1 MGGKK
6 VTAYGMVMTEEEYH
20 QRYGSLIK
28 IAEYAK
34 KYGFEVIEG
43 ETAFSVGFIVQIM
56 DRMEEEIQ
64 KNK

>member
-1 MGGKK
+1 MIKK
-6 VTAYGMVMTEEEYH
+6 VTAYGMVMTEEEYY
-20 QRYGSLIK
+20 QRYGDLIK

-43 ETAFSVGFIVQIM
+43 ETAFSIGFIAQIM

-64 KNK
+64 KK